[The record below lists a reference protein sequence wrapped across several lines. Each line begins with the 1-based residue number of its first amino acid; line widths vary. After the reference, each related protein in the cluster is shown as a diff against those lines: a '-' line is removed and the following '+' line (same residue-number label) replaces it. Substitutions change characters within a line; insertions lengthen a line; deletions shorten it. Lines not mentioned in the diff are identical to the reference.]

1 MKKMEFFKT
10 INFTNDDLKKIRRLL
25 KVDDEISNLE
35 TWNLDDLNDLVD
47 IRGRFMAIVLNR
59 LIIKNKDA

>member
-1 MKKMEFFKT
+1 MEFFKT